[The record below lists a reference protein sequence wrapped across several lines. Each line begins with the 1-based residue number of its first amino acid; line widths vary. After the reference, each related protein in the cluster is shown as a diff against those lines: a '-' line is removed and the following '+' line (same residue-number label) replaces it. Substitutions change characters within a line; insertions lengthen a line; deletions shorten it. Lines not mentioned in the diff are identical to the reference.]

1 MKTGKFFKF
10 FLIFTILESLVG
22 CRTVR
27 VVEQVP
33 VHVHDTL
40 RLSQTLHDSVYIDHF
55 REVTQKDDTIY
66 VTDSIAVI
74 KYSLKTD
81 TAYRYIERP
90 VTVTHTEQVEVEKPL
105 RWWQKTLMYTGVA
118 AFVILLAAAAI
129 WWVRRRY
136 TCRSATSCPK
146 AKTAWRPRPAWSCRQ
161 SRARGELKIEN

>member
-10 FLIFTILESLVG
+10 FLIFTILESLVS

-33 VHVHDTL
+33 VLVHDTL
-40 RLSQTLHDSVYIDHF
+40 RLTQTLRDSVYIDHF
-55 REVTQKDDTIY
+55 REVTKMNDTIY
-66 VTDSIAVI
+66 VTDSVAVV

-90 VTVTHTEQVEVEKPL
+90 VTVAKTTTVEVEKPL

-118 AFVILLAAAAI
+118 ALVILLAAAAI

-136 TCRSATSCPK
+136 K
-146 AKTAWRPRPAWSCRQ
+146 
-161 SRARGELKIEN
+161 

>member
-1 MKTGKFFKF
+1 MKPIKPIKPIISIVA
-10 FLIFTILESLVG
+10 LLLLSG

-40 RLSQTLHDSVYIDHF
+40 RLTQTLRDSIYIDHF
-55 REVTQKDDTIY
+55 REVTKKADTVY

-90 VTVTHTEQVEVEKPL
+90 VTVAKTTTVEVEKPL
-105 RWWQKTLMYTGVA
+105 RWWQKGLMWAGA
-118 AFVILLAAAAI
+118 IGILTTLAAVV
-129 WWVRRRY
+129 VRLRRH
-136 TCRSATSCPK
+136 
-146 AKTAWRPRPAWSCRQ
+146 
-161 SRARGELKIEN
+161 